1 MLKRKYLMNII
12 KCPEC
17 KSIDLIIYDTKGSIE
32 DGRIIEET
40 ECLKCNHTF
49 VVKAEL
55 LEIEIE

>member
-1 MLKRKYLMNII
+1 MNII

-17 KSIDLIIYDTKGSIE
+17 GSIDLVIYDTKGGCE

>member
-1 MLKRKYLMNII
+1 MNII

-17 KSIDLIIYDTKGSIE
+17 GSVDLTIYDTKGCIE
-32 DGRIIEET
+32 DGFFVEET
-40 ECLKCNHTF
+40 ECLKCNHSF